1 MSMSSNPNRGLPAFA
16 VPVESLSESAT
27 RVAPEARPRHL
38 ELLPSAPMARTIARV
53 STVHG
58 ETRVDE
64 YSWLR
69 DREDPETLAY
79 LQAENRYTQAVM
91 RHTEELQEQ
100 LYQELR
106 GRIKETDLSVPEQVD
121 DWLYYAR
128 TEAGGQYPIYCRR
141 RPASEWDESVLLDQ
155 NPLAVGHSYFRL
167 GAFEVSPDHRFLAY
181 SIDTCGSESYTLYLK
196 DLCTGELLSE
206 TLTNTAPAVAWAN
219 DSQTL
224 FYIVLDDARR
234 PCRLY
239 RHRLASN
246 PADDALVYH
255 EADESFFLDVGRTR
269 SRQLIQL
276 DINSH
281 STSEVRFVSADRPE
295 DPFRVLEARRPGV
308 EYNVSHHGDRF
319 FITTN
324 DEAPN
329 FRLVSAPVADPSRAN
344 WTPILPHRSAVKL
357 DNTDAFR
364 DHLVV
369 YQRVG
374 GLRQIRILDLNGE
387 GDHLVPFPEP
397 VYSAH
402 PHDNLEFDTTVF
414 RFSYTSL
421 VTPSSVVDYDMAS
434 RTWTVRKQTE
444 VLGGYDAS
452 CYRSERLFAEAPDGA
467 MVPVSLVYRLPLEL
481 DGSRPLLLN
490 GYGAYGVTY
499 EPGFSSHALSL
510 LDRGFVVAIGHVRGG
525 EEMGR
530 AWYEGGKLLQKRNS
544 FSDFIAAAEHL
555 IAAGYTSSDGLV
567 ISGGSAGGLLMGA
580 VTNLRPDLFRAVL
593 AEVPFVDVVNTML
606 DASLPLTVI
615 EYDEWGNPADPEFYH
630 YIRSYSPYDNVE
642 AKDYPNIL
650 ITAGLNDP
658 RVAYWEPAKWAA
670 RLRARKTDQNR
681 LLLRTNMGAGHGGAS
696 GRYDY
701 LREVAFK
708 WAFVLD
714 VLGMT
719 GEGR

>member
-1 MSMSSNPNRGLPAFA
+1 
-16 VPVESLSESAT
+16 
-27 RVAPEARPRHL
+27 
-38 ELLPSAPMARTIARV
+38 V

-141 RPASEWDESVLLDQ
+141 RLASEWDESVLLDQ

-239 RHRLASN
+239 RHRLGSN

-308 EYNVSHHGDRF
+308 EYNVSHQGDRF

-402 PHDNLEFDTTVF
+402 PHDNLEFDTTVL

-434 RTWTVRKQTE
+434 RTWAVRKQTE

-481 DGSRPLLLN
+481 DASRPLLLN

-510 LDRGFVVAIGHVRGG
+510 LDRGFVVAIAHVRGG

-544 FSDFIAAAEHL
+544 FTDFIAAAEHL
-555 IAAGYTSSDGLV
+555 IAAGYTSPDGLV

-642 AKDYPNIL
+642 SRDYPNIL

-714 VLGMT
+714 VMGMA
-719 GEGR
+719 